1 MTGLPTK
8 LIPIRRPH
16 FADKGFSLVELAV
29 VLVIVGLLA
38 SGLMLSLGTQRESA
52 TTQEAQRQLETIREA
67 VIGFALANG
76 RLPCPALSTLANT
89 DSNAGRENCTLQH
102 GVVPWATLGLTE
114 SDPWGNRFTYYAHSL
129 FTATVPAGALA
140 SFTLD
145 TQGNAA
151 IKDATGAGY
160 DTASALP
167 AVILSHG
174 ARPSGAWLPNGS
186 QIVGASGDE
195 AENANANTTF
205 VAHTPTPTFD
215 DQLIWIVPAILKSRM
230 VAAGKLP

>member
-1 MTGLPTK
+1 MTGLPTD
-8 LIPIRRPH
+8 PVHMCRPRS
-16 FADKGFSLVELAV
+16 ASKGFSLVELAV

-52 TTQEAQRQLETIREA
+52 STQEAQRHLENIREA

-76 RLPCPALSTLANT
+76 RLPCPAVSNLANT

-102 GVVPWATLGLTE
+102 GVIPWVTLGLPET
-114 SDPWGNRFTYYAHSL
+114 DPWGNRFTYYAHSL

-151 IKDATGAGY
+151 IKDTAGAGY

-167 AVILSHG
+167 AVIVSHG

-186 QIVGASGDE
+186 QIAGASGDE

-205 VAHTPTPTFD
+205 VAHTPTPIFD

>member
-8 LIPIRRPH
+8 LIPIRHPL

-38 SGLMLSLGTQRESA
+38 SGLMLSLGTQRETA
-52 TTQEAQRQLETIREA
+52 TTQEAQRQLENIREA
-67 VIGFALANG
+67 LIGFALANG
-76 RLPCPALSTLANT
+76 RLPCPALSALANT

-114 SDPWGNRFTYYAHSL
+114 SDPWGNRLTYYAHSL
-129 FTATVPAGALA
+129 FTASVPAGALA
-140 SFTLD
+140 SFTLN

-151 IKDATGAGY
+151 IKDAAGAGY

-167 AVILSHG
+167 AVIVSHG

-186 QIVGASGDE
+186 QIAGASGDE

-205 VAHTPTPTFD
+205 VAHAPTPTFD

>member
-1 MTGLPTK
+1 MTRHSPLLP
-8 LIPIRRPH
+8 R
-16 FADKGFSLVELAV
+16 GFTLAELAV

-38 SGLMLSLGTQRESA
+38 SGLMFSLGTQRESA
-52 TTQEAQRQLETIREA
+52 TTQEAQRQLENIREA

-114 SDPWGNRFTYYAHSL
+114 SDPWGNRLTYYAHSL
-129 FTATVPAGALA
+129 FTASVPAGALA

-151 IKDATGAGY
+151 IKDATGTGY

-167 AVILSHG
+167 AVIVSHG
-174 ARPSGAWLPNGS
+174 ARPSGAWLPNGN
-186 QIVGASGDE
+186 QIGR
-195 AENANANTTF
+195 
-205 VAHTPTPTFD
+205 
-215 DQLIWIVPAILKSRM
+215 QR
-230 VAAGKLP
+230 